1 MKKYLCYNIS
11 EITYRDVIYDKWFK
25 SLLNRKKYDLIS
37 RDQDIKSYRSF
48 GYDGDTNIINSLDI
62 YFNNTT
68 L

>member
-1 MKKYLCYNIS
+1 MTKYLCYNIS
-11 EITYRDVIYDKWFK
+11 EITYRDAIYGKWFK
-25 SLLNRKKYDLIS
+25 SLYNRKKYDLIS

-48 GYDGDTNIINSLDI
+48 GYDRDTNIIHSLDI